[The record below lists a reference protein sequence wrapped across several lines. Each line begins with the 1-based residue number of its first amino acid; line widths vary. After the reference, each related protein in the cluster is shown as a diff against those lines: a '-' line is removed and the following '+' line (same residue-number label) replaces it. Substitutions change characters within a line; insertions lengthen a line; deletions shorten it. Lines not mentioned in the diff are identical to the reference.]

1 MKLLGAMALSIC
13 CGINTPAQSSPAT
26 ENSIPKIS
34 QSTNAPVAHVA
45 TEGKYGFIDKF
56 GKYIIEP
63 QFDLAG
69 VKAGVKLLHHFN
81 HGVHKVLL
89 LLAHDLDREVARVF
103 DEAVVREW
111 HGVVPATNR

>member
-1 MKLLGAMALSIC
+1 MALLVV
-13 CGINTPAQSSPAT
+13 CGINTLAQSSPAT

-45 TEGKYGFIDKF
+45 TEGKYGFIDKS

-69 VKAGVKLLHHFN
+69 DFAEG
-81 HGVHKVLL
+81 
-89 LLAHDLDREVARVF
+89 LAAAEVGKKW
-103 DEAVVREW
+103 DI
-111 HGVVPATNR
+111 